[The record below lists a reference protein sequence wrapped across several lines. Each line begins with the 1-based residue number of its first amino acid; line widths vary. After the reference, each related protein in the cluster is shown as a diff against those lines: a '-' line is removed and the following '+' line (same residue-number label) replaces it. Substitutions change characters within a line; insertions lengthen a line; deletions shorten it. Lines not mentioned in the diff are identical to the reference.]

1 MYIYSYIYLHVYIY
15 PFVFFLHGNLYDELC
30 MDVCIFHVSLLK
42 LNQGTWIAIHMS
54 RIFPNGS
61 IKMRMF
67 YQLVVLKQPTLMVFP
82 LFTGTY
88 SVGGNFIIRSK
99 PYFKERGA

>member
-1 MYIYSYIYLHVYIY
+1 MYYLSTYTHICVCMYIYIY

-54 RIFPNGS
+54 WIFP
-61 IKMRMF
+61 
-67 YQLVVLKQPTLMVFP
+67 MVA
-82 LFTGTY
+82 
-88 SVGGNFIIRSK
+88 SK
-99 PYFKERGA
+99 